1 MKPLL
6 LTIALLFS
14 TPAWA
19 DNFVCNVKVKK
30 ACDAKGCNSAEILDD
45 DFRLINEQ
53 SDTIMIGSDKAEIK
67 SQYQAGIFKIYEMG
81 SGSAFIKIAM
91 TDVPLLNLKS
101 GDFLEQRDLMLGSI
115 LSWGKCK

>member
-6 LTIALLFS
+6 LTIALLNS

-19 DNFVCNVKVKK
+19 ESFVCNLKVKK

-53 SDTIMIGSDKAEIK
+53 SDTIMLGTDKAEIK

-81 SGSAFIKIAM
+81 SGSAFIKIAI
-91 TDVPLLNLKS
+91 TDVPYLNLKS
-101 GDFLEQRDLMLGSI
+101 GDFFEQRDLMLASI
-115 LSWGKCK
+115 LSWGTFK

>member
-6 LTIALLFS
+6 LIIALLFS

-30 ACDAKGCNSAEILDD
+30 ACDAKGCNSAILDE
-45 DFRLINEQ
+45 FRLINEQ